1 MDDQTLEALARY
13 QRLRKG
19 LLAGAIA
26 CLFGATLFGQSVLK
40 PGTALHAAI
49 VLVGHT
55 MIFAGIL
62 GRLWATLYIGGR
74 KSMELIADGPYSVTR
89 NPLYFFS
96 SVAAAGLGALTG
108 SITIMI
114 GFGAFCAVAFHF
126 VILREERFLTAEI
139 GPAYQS
145 YVALVPRFLPDPSLY
160 RDKAVV
166 VVHMR
171 YLRKTLFDS
180 LGFVAAVPILK
191 MVEHAQAAGML
202 PVLFRLP

>member
-1 MDDQTLEALARY
+1 MDDQTLQALTRF

-26 CLFGATLFGQSVLK
+26 CLFGASLFAQSIFK
-40 PGTALHAAI
+40 PDTVIHAAI
-49 VLVGHT
+49 VLLGHT
-55 MIFAGIL
+55 MIFFGIV

-74 KSMELIADGPYSVTR
+74 KSRKLVEDGPYSVTR

-96 SVAAAGLGALTG
+96 SVAAAGVGALTG

-114 GFGAFCAVAFHF
+114 GFGAF
-126 VILREERFLTAEI
+126 VILREERFLAYQA

-145 YVALVPRFLPDPSLY
+145 YVTRVPRFLPDPSLY
-160 RDKAVV
+160 RDANAVV
-166 VVHMR
+166 VHTR
-171 YLRKTLFDS
+171 FLKKTLFDS
-180 LGFVAAVPILK
+180 LGFIAAVPILK
-191 MVEHAQAAGML
+191 ILEHAQAAGLL

>member
-1 MDDQTLEALARY
+1 MDDQTLQALTRF

-26 CLFGATLFGQSVLK
+26 CLFGASLFAQSIFK
-40 PGTALHAAI
+40 PDTAIHAAI
-49 VLVGHT
+49 VLLGHT
-55 MIFAGIL
+55 MIFFGIL

-74 KSMELIADGPYSVTR
+74 KSRKLIENGPYSVTR

-96 SVAAAGLGALTG
+96 SVAAAGVGALTG

-114 GFGAFCAVAFHF
+114 GFGVFCAAAFHF
-126 VILREERFLTAEI
+126 VILREERFLTAQA

-145 YVALVPRFLPDPSLY
+145 YMTRVPRFLPDPSLY
-160 RDKAVV
+160 RDANAVV
-166 VVHMR
+166 VHTR
-171 YLRKTLFDS
+171 FLKKTLFDS
-180 LGFVAAVPILK
+180 LGFIAAVPILK
-191 MVEHAQAAGML
+191 ILEHAQAAGVV